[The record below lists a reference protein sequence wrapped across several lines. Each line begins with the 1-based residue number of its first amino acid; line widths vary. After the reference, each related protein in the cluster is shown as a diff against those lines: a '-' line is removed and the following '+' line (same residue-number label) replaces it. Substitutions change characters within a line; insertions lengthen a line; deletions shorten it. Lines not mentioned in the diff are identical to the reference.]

1 VEYEPSRITL
11 DVDSAE
17 DGMLVLGEVY
27 YPGWRARVDG
37 SETRVHRV
45 DYALRGVRLER
56 GSHRVELV
64 YDPVSLKVG
73 LLITVVVL
81 CLSGGMAL
89 LTTVGQRVPR
99 IR

>member
-1 VEYEPSRITL
+1 
-11 DVDSAE
+11 
-17 DGMLVLGEVY
+17 MVLSEVY

-37 SETRVHRV
+37 REVRIHRV
-45 DYALRGVRLER
+45 DYALRGVRLES
-56 GSHRVELV
+56 GSHRVEFV

-73 LLITVVVL
+73 LLVTVVVL

-99 IR
+99 VR